1 MDRLDVL
8 NLFVRVA
15 EAGSFSK
22 AAQQSGIAQSTA
34 SKRIASLEKRL
45 GAHLLRRTSRGLALT
60 SAGQHYYDEALRL
73 VDAFEQLDEFVGKR
87 ERTPAGVLRLTCPP
101 GLATSYLLPR
111 LGPFRAEFPG
121 ILLDFVVSQGN
132 LNLVEEGI
140 DLAIRFGD
148 LEDSEMRSRQVRH
161 GGSDRCRLRSL
172 PPRARRTDD
181 TLRVARSFADRLGP
195 QWKTPLLGLPSWS

>member
-1 MDRLDVL
+1 L

-60 SAGQHYYDEALRL
+60 LAGQRYYDEALRL
-73 VDAFEQLDEFVGKR
+73 VDAFEQLDETVGEH

-111 LGPFRAEFPG
+111 LGAFRAELPK
-121 ILLDFVVSQGN
+121 ISLDFVVSQGN
-132 LNLVEEGI
+132 LNLVKEGI

-148 LEDSEMRSRQVRH
+148 LEDSEMRSRQV
-161 GGSDRCRLRSL
+161 GTAEAIVVASAAYL
-172 PPRARRTDD
+172 PERGEPTTRYE
-181 TLRVARSFADRLGP
+181 
-195 QWKTPLLGLPSWS
+195 